1 MKLYGFLPLIALA
14 TTNPNDGCD
23 PPPTTNAV
31 DQQQAAA
38 QAQSLAEAH
47 KQVGNLPAI
56 RNFQELRMAKDI
68 YELRDTA
75 IATHTYLVNEM
86 QGCLVYL
93 GPSIGYGLPYAT
105 QFTAPTKVVQ
115 YNGIH
120 EYQWQQVP
128 QAEPNGLFMPAAA
141 EGTWV
146 MMLDEKTGKAMP
158 QYIEPRVLVTT
169 FRMTDRECAPT
180 THTTTDKR

>member
-1 MKLYGFLPLIALA
+1 MKLYGFLPLIAIA
-14 TTNPNDGCD
+14 TATGQTDSCD
-23 PPPTTNAV
+23 VPVQTT
-31 DQQQAAA
+31 DQKQAAA
-38 QAQSLAEAH
+38 QAQALEEAH
-47 KQVGNLPAI
+47 KQVGMPAI
-56 RNFQELRMAKDI
+56 TNFQEKRMAKDI

-75 IATHTYLVNEM
+75 IATHTYLMNEM

-105 QFTAPTKVVQ
+105 QYTSPTKLQ
-115 YNGIH
+115 T
-120 EYQWQQVP
+120 YQLSGGGYTWEQVP

-146 MMLDEKTGKAMP
+146 MMLDTKTGKAMP